1 VKLQWEYM
9 WSYRWLKV
17 IDKEVLA
24 PRYQRKQVEKSF
36 NGDSMLVLG

>member
-24 PRYQRKQVEKSF
+24 PH
-36 NGDSMLVLG
+36 